1 MSGIETL
8 IIGGL
13 LHLPEYQGKVLPY
26 IKHEY
31 FTEKSTE
38 EVFKLIQEYNN
49 TYNKLP
55 TLETLEIE
63 LDNKIGLTE
72 KQYQESKELIS
83 KLYSEKFI
91 NGIKAQDS
99 DWILNTSE
107 NYIVDR
113 ACELAV
119 YESHSIISGE
129 NKKLK
134 RDAIPEILNSALSI
148 SFDTEIGHSYL
159 DDIEKR
165 YEFYHSKVQ
174 RIPFYLSML
183 DFITKGGCPR
193 KTLTVPVAPTGVG
206 KSVFM
211 TNWAA
216 ELIQNGYNVLYV
228 TLEMAEERIAE
239 RIDAK
244 LLNVTMDEL
253 QTMSKEAFMNKF
265 KVLKRKTLGKIF
277 VKEFQPGVCN
287 ANHIRHLMKE
297 LKTKKNF
304 TPDVIMVD
312 YLNLASSYR
321 VGLNV
326 GGYAYIK
333 AVTEELR
340 GLAMQNNVAVISP
353 TQTNRSGQNATDFEL
368 NEVGESHGI
377 AVTADLMFGLI
388 STPELEQ
395 LGHLRIKQLKNRFNS
410 IYMPAS
416 FLVGIAR
423 AKMTL
428 FDVDMPQTKIL
439 VGSKTEQEE
448 IDNSQSISQQN
459 NNINNKP
466 LATPSLNN
474 KPTLKTNLKF

>member
-304 TPDVIMVD
+304 TPDVIMID

-353 TQTNRSGQNATDFEL
+353 TQTNRCLTLDTIVTEKTIGNIPISNVKNGMKLLSDTGY
-368 NEVGESHGI
+368 NEV
-377 AVTADLMFGLI
+377 
-388 STPELEQ
+388 LEVYPV
-395 LGHLRIKQLKNRFNS
+395 IKQKVYKIITESGKVIKCSSKHLFPTVDGLKS
-410 IYMPAS
+410 IENG
-416 FLVGIAR
+416 LV
-423 AKMTL
+423 
-428 FDVDMPQTKIL
+428 
-439 VGSKTEQEE
+439 VGDELYVK
-448 IDNSQSISQQN
+448 
-459 NNINNKP
+459 
-466 LATPSLNN
+466 
-474 KPTLKTNLKF
+474 

>member
-304 TPDVIMVD
+304 TPDVIMID

-368 NEVGESHGI
+368 NEVGECIDINSKLITKKGEI
-377 AVTADLMFGLI
+377 AIKDIEVGDLVLGSNGWVTVLI
-388 STPELEQ
+388 K
-395 LGHLRIKQLKNRFNS
+395 HHIKKKKVFK
-410 IYMPAS
+410 I
-416 FLVGIAR
+416 
-423 AKMTL
+423 K
-428 FDVDMPQTKIL
+428 TKS
-439 VGSKTEQEE
+439 GKE
-448 IDNSQSISQQN
+448 IICSAEHQFPTSNGRKSISEG
-459 NNINNKP
+459 
-466 LATPSLNN
+466 LAIGDKLN
-474 KPTLKTNLKF
+474 TL

>member
-368 NEVGESHGI
+368 NEVGECIDINSKLITKKGEI
-377 AVTADLMFGLI
+377 AIKDIEVGELVLGSNGWVTVLI
-388 STPELEQ
+388 K
-395 LGHLRIKQLKNRFNS
+395 HHIKKKKVFK
-410 IYMPAS
+410 I
-416 FLVGIAR
+416 
-423 AKMTL
+423 K
-428 FDVDMPQTKIL
+428 TKS
-439 VGSKTEQEE
+439 GKE
-448 IDNSQSISQQN
+448 IICSAEHQFPTSNGRKSISEG
-459 NNINNKP
+459 
-466 LATPSLNN
+466 LAIGDKLN
-474 KPTLKTNLKF
+474 TL

>member
-26 IKHEY
+26 VKHEY

-304 TPDVIMVD
+304 TPDVIMID

-368 NEVGESHGI
+368 NEVGECIDINSKLITKKGEI
-377 AVTADLMFGLI
+377 AIKDIEVGDLVLGSNGWATVLI
-388 STPELEQ
+388 K
-395 LGHLRIKQLKNRFNS
+395 HHIKKKKVFK
-410 IYMPAS
+410 I
-416 FLVGIAR
+416 
-423 AKMTL
+423 K
-428 FDVDMPQTKIL
+428 TKS
-439 VGSKTEQEE
+439 GKE
-448 IDNSQSISQQN
+448 IICSAEHQFPTSNGRKSISEG
-459 NNINNKP
+459 
-466 LATPSLNN
+466 LAIGDKLN
-474 KPTLKTNLKF
+474 TL